1 MRDMKRSSF
10 SNETFYP
17 QPPKTPRTP
26 KRPANRAVLAR
37 IRGSTEPLRKAP
49 SPMYEAPR
57 PLTRPFFPCQVS
69 DLRRAGSAELPTSQQ
84 LDSMDLDES
93 LGDQS
98 TSDPSGQ
105 LFVLA
110 NVASDAAQ
118 ASGGKY
124 HSVISPGQGSG
135 LWRKGP
141 LERDITESESKTSVL
156 FLYPESL
163 VVS

>member
-1 MRDMKRSSF
+1 MPDIQRSSF

-17 QPPKTPRTP
+17 QPPKSPRTP
-26 KRPANRAVLAR
+26 KRPVNRAVLAR
-37 IRGSTEPLRKAP
+37 IRGSTEPLRKTP

-57 PLTRPFFPCQVS
+57 PLARPFFPCQVS

-93 LGDQS
+93 SGDQS

-118 ASGGKY
+118 ASGGEH
-124 HSVISPGQGSG
+124 HSVITPGQGSG

-141 LERDITESESKTSVL
+141 LERDISESESKMSVRS
-156 FLYPESL
+156 LYDCSRW
-163 VVS
+163 S